1 MSTIRL
7 HQVASGHAL
16 KEKVLLG
23 VMRVVMG
30 RPPPDV
36 VRTLLYR
43 RGYWGDRLN
52 AVLQSVMR
60 GPSDWVIGERE
71 LFAAFVANLSRCRF

>member
-7 HQVASGHAL
+7 HQIAYGHAF
-16 KEKVLLG
+16 KEKLLLG
-23 VMRVVMG
+23 MMRLVMG
-30 RPPPDV
+30 RKPPDV

-52 AVLQSVMR
+52 TLLQAVMR
-60 GPSDWVIGERE
+60 GPSDWVVGERE